1 MPEWKALEA
10 HYQSVKDLHLRGLFA
25 SEADRAER
33 FAVEAAGLF
42 LDYSKNRIT
51 AETLRLLADL
61 ARARGVE
68 ALRDRM
74 FSGEKINVSENRAVL
89 HVALRAKRDQ
99 RILVDG
105 VDVVP
110 EVHAVLDRMA
120 AFSDSV
126 RSGAWKGHSGK
137 PIRNIVNIGIGGS
150 YLGPEMAFRA
160 LRAFVDKG
168 LKFRFVANVDGA
180 DFTRATADLDPH
192 ETLFIIASKTFTTLE
207 TMTNAAAARRWTLA
221 AIGAEEE
228 SRATSS
234 RCRPM
239 RKRSL
244 NSASTPP
251 TCSASGTGSADA
263 IRWIRR
269 SASRP

>member
-1 MPEWKALEA
+1 
-10 HYQSVKDLHLRGLFA
+10 
-25 SEADRAER
+25 
-33 FAVEAAGLF
+33 
-42 LDYSKNRIT
+42 
-51 AETLRLLADL
+51 
-61 ARARGVE
+61 
-68 ALRDRM
+68 M

-89 HVALRAKRDQ
+89 HVALRAPRDQ

-105 VDVVP
+105 EDVVP

-150 YLGPEMAFRA
+150 YLGPEMAYRA
-160 LRAFVDKG
+160 LRAFVDPG

-207 TMTNAAAARRWTLA
+207 TMTNAAAAPALDSRRDRRR
-221 AIGAEEE
+221 GRR
-228 SRATSS
+228 RAPF
-234 RCRPM
+234 RRALDQCRSG
-239 RKRSL
+239 RR

-251 TCSASGTGSADA
+251 TCSASGTGSAGA